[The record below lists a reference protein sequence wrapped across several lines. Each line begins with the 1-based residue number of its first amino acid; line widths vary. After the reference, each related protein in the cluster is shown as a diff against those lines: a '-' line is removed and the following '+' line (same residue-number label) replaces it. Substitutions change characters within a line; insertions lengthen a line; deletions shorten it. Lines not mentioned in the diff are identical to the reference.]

1 MNADRQGRLGTLIN
15 TYSPDV
21 TPSPRYIGYY
31 PMTQWTG
38 AVGALASPA
47 LSVSTANVNTG
58 SDLVTGVTSATWLV
72 AGTAFRVRNTG
83 TIPPGLSTST
93 VYYASKPTADQVKFH
108 LTEADALAGTN
119 AVDITGAGTANI
131 VFYPALIT
139 DRSGQGNHQFI
150 CANINDSNAWSG
162 APRMGSAS
170 SGASDTSLCRL
181 PAATLA
187 ARWVWPDDSLFM
199 HVRGLFGT
207 RVAGRSFWGCGVG
220 SPAADG
226 PRLAVDSSDTNKLR
240 LILYHLGNGTA
251 VTVGTSA
258 ADACSES
265 VEHSIA
271 LLLNGPARTA
281 SVWVD
286 GVADLT
292 LTDVSVS
299 SVASMAITTDLRL
312 GGAANNNA
320 QAAFWRDYH
329 LLAFD
334 GSPPSDIGDIAAY
347 LASTLYARLRDVDA

>member
-1 MNADRQGRLGTLIN
+1 MTPNVPQGVGMVI
-15 TYSPDV
+15 SPNSADV
-21 TPSPRYIGYY
+21 TPSPRYIGHW

-38 AVGALASPA
+38 AVGALVAPN
-47 LSVSTANVNTG
+47 LSVSVAGVDAGNN
-58 SDLVTGVTSATWLV
+58 LVAGVSAATWLT
-72 AGTAFRVRNTG
+72 AGAAFRVRNTG

-119 AVDITGAGTANI
+119 AVDITGAGTANL

-150 CANINDSNAWSG
+150 CANINDNNVFAG
-162 APRMGSAS
+162 APRLGNATSGST
-170 SGASDTSLCRL
+170 DTSLCRL

-199 HVRGLFGT
+199 HVRVLFGS
-207 RVAGRSFWGCGVG
+207 RLAGRSFWGCGG
-220 SPAADG
+220 FTNTDG
-226 PRLAVDSSDTNKLR
+226 PRLTIDSSDTNKLK

-299 SVASMAITTDLRL
+299 SVAAMAITQDLRL
-312 GGAANNNA
+312 GGAASNNA
-320 QAAFWRDYH
+320 QAGFWRDYH

-334 GSPPSDIGDIAAY
+334 GAPPDDIGDIATY

>member
-1 MNADRQGRLGTLIN
+1 MSLIGQSGTGTVI
-15 TYSPDV
+15 SPNSGDA
-21 TPSPRYIGYY
+21 TPSPRYIGHY

-38 AVGALASPA
+38 AVGALASPS
-47 LSVSTANVNTG
+47 LSVSVAGVDTG
-58 SDLVTGVTSATWLV
+58 TDLIAGVSGAAWLV
-72 AGTAFRVRNTG
+72 AGAAFRVRNTG
-83 TIPPGLSTST
+83 TIPTGLSTST

-119 AVDITGAGTANI
+119 AVDITGAGTASI

-150 CANINDSNAWSG
+150 CANINDNTAWSG

-170 SGASDTSLCRL
+170 SGSNDTALCRL
-181 PAATLA
+181 PAAILA
-187 ARWVWPDDSLFM
+187 GRWTWPRDSLFM

-207 RVAGRSFWGCGVG
+207 RVAGRSFWGCGG
-220 SPAADG
+220 FTNTDG
-226 PRLAVDSSDTNKLR
+226 PRLTIDSSDTNKLK

-265 VEHSIA
+265 VEHSIG

-292 LTDVSVS
+292 LADVSVS
-299 SVASMAITTDLRL
+299 AVASMAITQDLRL
-312 GGAANNNA
+312 GGAASNNA
-320 QAAFWRDYH
+320 QAGFWRDYH

-334 GSPPSDIGDIAAY
+334 GAPPSNIGDIATY
-347 LASTLYARLRDVDA
+347 LASTLYARLRDVDV